1 VITSNHRARKQEEV
15 TLRSITLQ
23 SVTINQKTSKLDPSS
38 QLRHVD
44 TYI

>member
-1 VITSNHRARKQEEV
+1 VIICNHRARKQEEV
-15 TLRSITLQ
+15 ALRSVTLQ
-23 SVTINQKTSKLDPSS
+23 SVTINQKTNKLDPSS